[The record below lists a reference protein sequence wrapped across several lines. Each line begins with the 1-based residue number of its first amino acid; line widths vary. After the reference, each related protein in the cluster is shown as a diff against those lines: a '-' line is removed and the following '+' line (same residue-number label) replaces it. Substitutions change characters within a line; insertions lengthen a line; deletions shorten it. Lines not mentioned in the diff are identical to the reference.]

1 MGLYFCPPTMRLSA
15 IFSLFCWLSVLALM
29 WLLLLGAVAWDWRA
43 GLTLLAFGA
52 LGLLSALVAGRY
64 GPGPAGGAK

>member
-1 MGLYFCPPTMRLSA
+1 MGLFFCPSTMRLSS
-15 IFSLFCWLSVLALM
+15 IFSLLCFTSVLALL

-43 GLTLLAFGA
+43 GLVLLAFGA

-64 GPGPAGGAK
+64 SAGGKA